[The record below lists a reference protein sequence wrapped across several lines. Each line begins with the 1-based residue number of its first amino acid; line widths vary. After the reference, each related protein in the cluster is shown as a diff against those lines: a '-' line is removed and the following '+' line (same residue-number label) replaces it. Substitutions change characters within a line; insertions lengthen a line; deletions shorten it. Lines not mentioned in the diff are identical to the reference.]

1 MAAKVRVTGGRR
13 EPDRG
18 REALAISG
26 WVKLDSVWHE
36 SLSPLESLRRLVSY
50 VIDQTTGA

>member
-18 REALAISG
+18 REALEISG
-26 WVKLDSVWHE
+26 WVNDSVWHE

-50 VIDQTTGA
+50 VIDQTTGP

>member
-18 REALAISG
+18 REALEISEC
-26 WVKLDSVWHE
+26 VKLDSVWHE

-50 VIDQTTGA
+50 VIDQTTGP